1 MQKKTNIKAKISH
14 YDMAAAG
21 EARLEQA
28 GSSETDLAFLRML
41 TPTNASR
48 SHAENVL
55 RASVSTPAGL
65 LFYICRMFFW
75 PVAAWGLA
83 LRAALMPDCFVRHL
97 PVKANA
103 NKRISSRSAN
113 APSCEMMTFSLA
125 GLFLNPSPILPDDR
139 IRAFTASARFSA
151 PPRTERPHFCTLE
164 VERVTSAGLV
174 LPNGR

>member
-1 MQKKTNIKAKISH
+1 MQKKKNIKGKISH
-14 YDMAAAG
+14 YGMAAAG

-28 GSSETDLAFLRML
+28 GSSEMDLAFLRML

-125 GLFLNPSPILPDDR
+125 GLFLNPPQFFQMTEFVLLPPQLGFQLHQGLKGH
-139 IRAFTASARFSA
+139 ISARWRLNASL
-151 PPRTERPHFCTLE
+151 RQ
-164 VERVTSAGLV
+164 V
-174 LPNGR
+174 